1 MSQEPDK
8 EQADEFLDLWERNIL
23 AWWRETA
30 SLAFPPLPDEASG
43 RKDGPKAAGAP
54 HGDGGDGM
62 GRCGG
67 SGRGG
72 AG

>member
-8 EQADEFLDLWERNIL
+8 EQADDFLDLWERNVL

-30 SLAFPPLPDEASG
+30 SLAFPPLPNDPPG
-43 RKDGPKAAGAP
+43 RQDGSEAAGAP
-54 HGDGGDGM
+54 HGNGGGGL

>member
-8 EQADEFLDLWERNIL
+8 EQADEFLDLWERNVL

-30 SLAFPPLPDEASG
+30 SLAFPPLPDEPPG
-43 RKDGPKAAGAP
+43 RKDGPEAAGAP
-54 HGDGGDGM
+54 HGDGGSGM
-62 GRCGG
+62 GRRSG